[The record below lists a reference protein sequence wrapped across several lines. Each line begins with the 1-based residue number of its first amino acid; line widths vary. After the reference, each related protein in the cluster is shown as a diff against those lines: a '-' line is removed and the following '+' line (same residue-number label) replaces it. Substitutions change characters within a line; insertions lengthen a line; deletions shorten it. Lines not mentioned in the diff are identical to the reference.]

1 MSAQKNLRI
10 ADQKRQQH
18 KARYALRIVAGVSTL
33 FFTPLF
39 SYILQEN
46 PKSEYRGFYE
56 FALNSVHAASTG
68 SLANWATL
76 ATVVDA
82 GYGPEDFLKPDLQK
96 TRPRMFLYAFVGLT
110 VASAFLQVCKT
121 RSSGGDYGYVC
132 SSLIQWTQMAQ
143 VAAFVGVILFV
154 APPAAEKYSA
164 EQAEP
169 GTAAAAGT
177 MRMHEQ
183 KRAAL
188 AQAEAKLAT
197 ASKQATTASGTSLGR
212 LYYHTHAGIMN
223 TGISVNVAG
232 EIVAP
237 PHIHSSLPWGTTT
250 YYRTT
255 ATEKEMADNGWKAG
269 TGDLEGIIVDKD
281 GKMVE
286 EEKPKDG
293 KETETHT
300 HDFSAR
306 GGGVIASANFVV
318 SGEVATT
325 VKAKSE
331 GMKAMYGYG
340 GGRKDEGS
348 YAQGYGIEGSH
359 AQGYGSYGSEKAHA
373 SGNEHREFPMSPNEN
388 SDLVPS
394 MQS

>member
-1 MSAQKNLRI
+1 
-10 ADQKRQQH
+10 
-18 KARYALRIVAGVSTL
+18 
-33 FFTPLF
+33 
-39 SYILQEN
+39 
-46 PKSEYRGFYE
+46 
-56 FALNSVHAASTG
+56 
-68 SLANWATL
+68 
-76 ATVVDA
+76 
-82 GYGPEDFLKPDLQK
+82 
-96 TRPRMFLYAFVGLT
+96 
-110 VASAFLQVCKT
+110 
-121 RSSGGDYGYVC
+121 
-132 SSLIQWTQMAQ
+132 
-143 VAAFVGVILFV
+143 
-154 APPAAEKYSA
+154 
-164 EQAEP
+164 
-169 GTAAAAGT
+169 
-177 MRMHEQ
+177 
-183 KRAAL
+183 
-188 AQAEAKLAT
+188 
-197 ASKQATTASGTSLGR
+197 
-212 LYYHTHAGIMN
+212 
-223 TGISVNVAG
+223 
-232 EIVAP
+232 
-237 PHIHSSLPWGTTT
+237 
-250 YYRTT
+250 
-255 ATEKEMADNGWKAG
+255 MADNGWKAG

-359 AQGYGSYGSEKAHA
+359 AQGYGIEGSHAQGYGGEKAYA

>member
-1 MSAQKNLRI
+1 
-10 ADQKRQQH
+10 
-18 KARYALRIVAGVSTL
+18 
-33 FFTPLF
+33 
-39 SYILQEN
+39 
-46 PKSEYRGFYE
+46 
-56 FALNSVHAASTG
+56 
-68 SLANWATL
+68 
-76 ATVVDA
+76 
-82 GYGPEDFLKPDLQK
+82 
-96 TRPRMFLYAFVGLT
+96 MFLYTFVGLT

-237 PHIHSSLPWGTTT
+237 PHTHSSLPWGTTT